1 MESITCRQRDIN
13 SILDSTAF
21 FFSHQSTLYCFFL
34 PPAGLHNNK
43 WFVWA
48 TEGWLLSRLQGEI
61 ATACGLIMKTVT
73 RAMVEIAF
81 ERKIVD
87 ISTFVVWERNENLF
101 AVFLIFDTVIKCVM
115 KLAWKGVKNFLLKK
129 LKLNFAATHKKL
141 LSLARVVRAQLKR
154 ILYSEFKV
162 NDIGHHLND

>member
-1 MESITCRQRDIN
+1 
-13 SILDSTAF
+13 
-21 FFSHQSTLYCFFL
+21 
-34 PPAGLHNNK
+34 
-43 WFVWA
+43 
-48 TEGWLLSRLQGEI
+48 
-61 ATACGLIMKTVT
+61 
-73 RAMVEIAF
+73 MVEIAF